1 VKIGS
6 TIQQSTS
13 PSANDSKGSMPT
25 TKVGWNKSGKKSG
38 QVAAMK
44 RKMTGDIKLAYI
56 LIYAAL
62 AILIFL
68 LMLLIVKADFRPVTA
83 IQQETV
89 TINETWVEDTYYNG
103 KWFIVSLII
112 EETNQRQFQFRS
124 IDSADSWLKS
134 LLASPKYDVTVR
146 DWFYVHGKE

>member
-1 VKIGS
+1 
-6 TIQQSTS
+6 
-13 PSANDSKGSMPT
+13 MPT
-25 TKVGWNKSGKKSG
+25 MQVGWNRLRKRYG
-38 QVAAMK
+38 QVAVMK
-44 RKMTGDIKLAYI
+44 SKMTGDIKVAYI

-68 LMLLIVKADFRPVTA
+68 LMLLIVKADFRPVVD
-83 IQQETV
+83 IPQETV

-112 EETNQRQFQFRS
+112 GETNQRQFQFRS
-124 IDSADSWLKS
+124 IDSADAWLKS